1 MASGQSVLF
10 APRLPPDYAVWMG
23 EIKPLSYFKV
33 FDVLNSVFSGV
44 LQLWFHIIISLKPV
58 QDRYKVDLVF
68 YVDEIA
74 QVLQDKFSE
83 HGKPLLFLL
92 YGKSSD
98 SGNYS
103 KPATFQ
109 VRDI

>member
-1 MASGQSVLF
+1 MF
-10 APRLPPDYAVWMG
+10 
-23 EIKPLSYFKV
+23 
-33 FDVLNSVFSGV
+33 
-44 LQLWFHIIISLKPV
+44 SLKPV
-58 QDRYKVDLVF
+58 QDRYKVDMVF

-74 QVLQDKFSE
+74 QVLQDKFNE

-92 YGKSSD
+92 HGKSSD

-103 KPATFQ
+103 KPASFE